1 MSNLIRFA
9 RCIGVGLSSKEEEE
23 EEEEERRP
31 KGVSEGSWERTTDR
45 VEIG

>member
-1 MSNLIRFA
+1 MMSNLIRFA

-23 EEEEERRP
+23 EERRP
-31 KGVSEGSWERTTDR
+31 KGVGEGSWERTRDR